1 MNTPFGA
8 WLTDCY
14 MLIAIVNRS
23 VFDFQ
28 ALRCFAKRLPQGLM
42 LTGIR
47 ARPLQIAQTLP
58 MLSGTRNFVRQDQN
72 RTDLVLYLSYNI

>member
-23 VFDFQ
+23 VFDCQ
-28 ALRCFAKRLPQGLM
+28 ALRCFAKRQPQGLM

-47 ARPLQIAQTLP
+47 AKSVQIAQILP
-58 MLSGTRNFVRQDQN
+58 MLSGSRNFVRQD
-72 RTDLVLYLSYNI
+72 

>member
-1 MNTPFGA
+1 
-8 WLTDCY
+8 

-58 MLSGTRNFVRQDQN
+58 TLSGTRNFVRQD
-72 RTDLVLYLSYNI
+72 